1 MISLYKTKI
10 ERHVSEITVSE
21 IIINT
26 FDFFFYT
33 PFFLQFFS
41 MVSKIAWQTQ
51 VMFFRM
57 TEMCNFN

>member
-1 MISLYKTKI
+1 MISLNKTKI
-10 ERHVSEITVSE
+10 EIHVSEITVSE
-21 IIINT
+21 ILNT
-26 FDFFFYT
+26 FDIFFFYT

-57 TEMCNFN
+57 TEICNFN